1 MAQDETLAGEMN
13 GSIRSEKADEN
24 EVSSEYFSATETH
37 QSILVSFSSHCVLK
51 GIVCERFRSLGIKFC
66 GSFDK
71 PLGRYLRDDFFSNHA
86 TANLVA
92 PCGHS
97 LQRDCLRYYGFG
109 SMVAFFRYSPI
120 DILSVHW
127 PPSVLEFNGDVQH
140 ERTRKEAAKLVRK
153 MKTLYA
159 EMSDVLDSLEEK
171 YKVCFDRLLWRL
183 HSHWLAGDILE
194 LNRLRRSLLVGSHVW
209 DQRLCSLDSPLKKSS
224 ISKAAQGDAS
234 YAQLKELKSELSH
247 KDGMLGTGY
256 EDSDS
261 SKLHESPGNNLQS
274 EQEQPN
280 VPPFEP
286 FVAVDSMLTTCHHHV
301 RSEEEKHSD
310 GEVSV
315 NKTLSESLSP
325 NESTLSERID
335 SAWTDTN
342 QPAMKAQLH
351 SSHADELQAGS
362 VRLMSPMRVRAF
374 DSALQVQERIRK
386 GLPPSSLD
394 LLTLRSSHASGDYR
408 SMVRDP
414 VSNVMRTYSQML
426 PWETQNLNSIVSST
440 PSFISSVSHM
450 AEGAR
455 LLLTQIGHNDLVIAV
470 YENEP
475 TSIISYAL
483 SSKEYN
489 DSMLHH
495 QTMGTVFKTPKRP
508 PHLTISFEDEFSTAR
523 GKVKF
528 SVTCYFAKQF
538 DSLRKKCCPSEVDF
552 VPSLSRCRTWSAQ
565 GGKSNVYFAKS
576 LDERF
581 VIKQVTKTELDSFA
595 DFAPQY
601 FKYLTESISSRS
613 QTCLAKI
620 LGIYQVSVKHLKGG
634 KETKMD
640 LMVMENLFF
649 KRDISRVYDLKGST
663 RARYNSDT
671 TGTYKVLLDMNLLE
685 TLRTKPKFLGS
696 KAERILE
703 RAVWND
709 TSFLES
715 VDVMDYSLLVGV
727 DDERKELVLG
737 IIDFMRQYT
746 WDKHLDTWVKAS
758 GILDGPKNAS
768 PSIISSK
775 QYKKRFRKAMTTY
788 FLTVPDQWS

>member
-1 MAQDETLAGEMN
+1 MRNLSQQEPQESMAQDETLAGEMN

-37 QSILVSFSSHCVLK
+37 QSILACCCQSCKVPVEAHVPCYTHRQGNLTINVRCLS
-51 GIVCERFRSLGIKFC
+51 
-66 GSFDK
+66 
-71 PLGRYLRDDFFSNHA
+71 FSNHA

-362 VRLMSPMRVRAF
+362 VR
-374 DSALQVQERIRK
+374 
-386 GLPPSSLD
+386 
-394 LLTLRSSHASGDYR
+394 
-408 SMVRDP
+408 
-414 VSNVMRTYSQML
+414 
-426 PWETQNLNSIVSST
+426 
-440 PSFISSVSHM
+440 
-450 AEGAR
+450 
-455 LLLTQIGHNDLVIAV
+455 
-470 YENEP
+470 
-475 TSIISYAL
+475 
-483 SSKEYN
+483 
-489 DSMLHH
+489 
-495 QTMGTVFKTPKRP
+495 
-508 PHLTISFEDEFSTAR
+508 
-523 GKVKF
+523 
-528 SVTCYFAKQF
+528 
-538 DSLRKKCCPSEVDF
+538 
-552 VPSLSRCRTWSAQ
+552 
-565 GGKSNVYFAKS
+565 
-576 LDERF
+576 
-581 VIKQVTKTELDSFA
+581 
-595 DFAPQY
+595 
-601 FKYLTESISSRS
+601 
-613 QTCLAKI
+613 
-620 LGIYQVSVKHLKGG
+620 
-634 KETKMD
+634 
-640 LMVMENLFF
+640 
-649 KRDISRVYDLKGST
+649 
-663 RARYNSDT
+663 
-671 TGTYKVLLDMNLLE
+671 
-685 TLRTKPKFLGS
+685 
-696 KAERILE
+696 
-703 RAVWND
+703 
-709 TSFLES
+709 
-715 VDVMDYSLLVGV
+715 
-727 DDERKELVLG
+727 
-737 IIDFMRQYT
+737 
-746 WDKHLDTWVKAS
+746 
-758 GILDGPKNAS
+758 
-768 PSIISSK
+768 
-775 QYKKRFRKAMTTY
+775 
-788 FLTVPDQWS
+788 